1 MLLGILNSQSIYG
14 CLHMIIKQ
22 IIAGV
27 QMNKFQ
33 RKRFKKPRK
42 YFPGF
47 PYLPLSIKPLSA
59 PCSMPYL
66 PPWKEAYFSSTHESR
81 PSPRETAPP
90 AHHDFPKRN
99 ECPSANTP
107 QEGQIPPRAA
117 PSQGIGYKR
126 ADFSRAGKEKRNHP
140 CCHCCQNADSNRENL
155 FI

>member
-1 MLLGILNSQSIYG
+1 MAGLP
-14 CLHMIIKQ
+14 MIIKQ

-33 RKRFKKPRK
+33 RKKFKKPRK

-90 AHHDFPKRN
+90 AHMISQKEMNVLQRIHHKKGKYRRGQRLPKVLDISGQSFPGPEK
-99 ECPSANTP
+99 
-107 QEGQIPPRAA
+107 
-117 PSQGIGYKR
+117 K
-126 ADFSRAGKEKRNHP
+126 KRNHP

>member
-1 MLLGILNSQSIYG
+1 MAGLP
-14 CLHMIIKQ
+14 MIIKQ

-33 RKRFKKPRK
+33 RKKFKKPRK

-66 PPWKEAYFSSTHESR
+66 PPWKEAYFSSTHDRDRHRERQHLRHTMISR
-81 PSPRETAPP
+81 KEMNVLQRI
-90 AHHDFPKRN
+90 HHKKGKYRRGQRLPKVLDISGQSFPGPEK
-99 ECPSANTP
+99 
-107 QEGQIPPRAA
+107 
-117 PSQGIGYKR
+117 K
-126 ADFSRAGKEKRNHP
+126 KRNHP
-140 CCHCCQNADSNRENL
+140 CCHRCQNADSNRENL

>member
-14 CLHMIIKQ
+14 CLPMIIKQ

-47 PYLPLSIKPLSA
+47 PYLPLSINPLSA

>member
-1 MLLGILNSQSIYG
+1 MAGLP
-14 CLHMIIKQ
+14 MIIKQ
-22 IIAGV
+22 IITGV

-66 PPWKEAYFSSTHESR
+66 PPWKEAYFSSTHEPR
-81 PSPRETAPP
+81 PSPQETAPP
-90 AHHDFPKRN
+90 VHHDFPKRN

-107 QEGQIPPRAA
+107 QEGRIPPRAA

-126 ADFSRAGKEKRNHP
+126 AEFSRAGKEKKEPSVLPLLPERR
-140 CCHCCQNADSNRENL
+140 QQS
-155 FI
+155 

>member
-1 MLLGILNSQSIYG
+1 
-14 CLHMIIKQ
+14 
-22 IIAGV
+22 
-27 QMNKFQ
+27 MNKFQ
-33 RKRFKKPRK
+33 RKKFKKPRK

-66 PPWKEAYFSSTHESR
+66 PHKKALNEEHGAAPCSMPYLPPWKEAYFSSTHDPR

-117 PSQGIGYKR
+117 PSQGIRYKR
-126 ADFSRAGKEKRNHP
+126 AEFSRAGKEKKEPSVLPLLPERR
-140 CCHCCQNADSNRENL
+140 QQS
-155 FI
+155 

>member
-1 MLLGILNSQSIYG
+1 MAGLP
-14 CLHMIIKQ
+14 MIIKQ

-66 PPWKEAYFSSTHESR
+66 PPWKEACSASTHAPQ
-81 PSPRETAPP
+81 PSPQETAPP
-90 AHHDFPKRN
+90 AHHDFLKRN

-126 ADFSRAGKEKRNHP
+126 ADFSRAGKEKKEPSVLPLLPERR
-140 CCHCCQNADSNRENL
+140 QQS
-155 FI
+155 